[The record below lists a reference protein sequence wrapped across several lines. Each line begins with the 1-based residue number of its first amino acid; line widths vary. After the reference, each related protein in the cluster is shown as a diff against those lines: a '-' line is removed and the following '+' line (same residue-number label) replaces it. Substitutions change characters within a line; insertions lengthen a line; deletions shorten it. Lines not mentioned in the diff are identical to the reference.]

1 MERIVNT
8 MEENSDREKFMEGW
22 MDYIIE
28 DAIIDVLIEKA
39 TIAIKPKTISARENC
54 IQVLW
59 RFSQDLQQI
68 QSRKSRKKR
77 IVNVGK
83 EKKVGSKGF
92 QDMDLGEMQKLKDI
106 TPKELTDDLMEM
118 SILNQGQ
125 IRKEKM

>member
-1 MERIVNT
+1 M
-8 MEENSDREKFMEGW
+8 
-22 MDYIIE
+22 
-28 DAIIDVLIEKA
+28 
-39 TIAIKPKTISARENC
+39 
-54 IQVLW
+54 
-59 RFSQDLQQI
+59 
-68 QSRKSRKKR
+68 
-77 IVNVGK
+77 GK